1 MNVEIAGDAPA
12 YTLVVPSEAGQRVVA
27 NNDAQPD
34 AIPESAN
41 YVHAMQGIH
50 IYGNN
55 PNYGMYMK
63 VCTWRDDPECA
74 GGNKE
79 SDTVGSCYTP
89 QSFCIC

>member
-1 MNVEIAGDAPA
+1 MKRSGKTRVSQIK
-12 YTLVVPSEAGQRVVA
+12 TVSLFSEAGQRVVA

-34 AIPESAN
+34 AIPASDN

-50 IYGNN
+50 IWGNN

-63 VCTWRDDPECA
+63 VCSYRDDPDCE

-79 SDTVGSCYTP
+79 SDTVGLP
-89 QSFCIC
+89 